1 MNRATNIF
9 LAVSAGA
16 LIAGLAHV
24 AAQAPAPAPGG
35 RGAAKQTAAPA
46 RGGGG
51 GGGAYPARP
60 PGDPAM
66 VARGK
71 AIYDIN
77 CALCHGEDARGGD
90 NGPNLIRGEVVM
102 NDQNSELIGPVLQNG
117 RVAEGMPK
125 FTFTAAQVSDIAA
138 FLHSFRVGGYDISRN
153 RPPSIVVGDAKAG
166 AAYFNSKCGSC
177 HSVTGDLK
185 GIGGRITDARA
196 LQQRWLMPT
205 GGGGRGGGQQ
215 GAPTTVTVTMPSG
228 EKLEGRLGRI
238 DDFTVTVIDTEG
250 GSRTIARDGAVPKV
264 EIHDPLEPHKQ
275 MLKVYTDKDIHDVT
289 AYMVTL
295 K

>member
-1 MNRATNIF
+1 MNRGVRILIA
-9 LAVSAGA
+9 AGAFA
-16 LIAGLAHV
+16 LIAGLAQL
-24 AAQAPAPAPGG
+24 AAQAPAPGG
-35 RGAAKQTAAPA
+35 RGAAKQTPAPA

-51 GGGAYPARP
+51 GGGAYPPRP

-71 AIYDIN
+71 GIYDIN

-90 NGPNLIRGEVVM
+90 NGPNLIRGEVVL

-125 FTFTAAQVSDIAA
+125 FNFTPAQISDIAA
-138 FLHSFRVGGYDISRN
+138 FLHSFRVAGYDASRN

-166 AAYFNSKCGSC
+166 AVYFNSRCGSC

-185 GIGGRITDARA
+185 GIAGRITDART
-196 LQQRWLMPT
+196 LQQRWLMPA

-215 GAPTTVTVTMPSG
+215 AAPTTVTVTLGPG
-228 EKLEGRLGRI
+228 EKVDGRLGRI
-238 DDFTVTVIDTEG
+238 DDFTVTVIDAEG
-250 GSRTIARDGAVPKV
+250 ASRTIARDGEVPKV
-264 EIHDPLEPHKQ
+264 EIHDPLTPHKEL
-275 MLKVYTDKDIHDVT
+275 LKVYTDKDIHDVT